1 MLKSRIFFS
10 TLLSLT
16 LLTLAGCNLPTPKD
30 KNALK
35 ALGDVT
41 PSTPATFQIQS
52 MAERSKTVETKL
64 QGAFALP
71 TSKIFNLQAC
81 VKDVAYDRAI
91 LGHNFQVVETNQVI
105 TSDKNGCITWSE
117 DIKFNF
123 LAESRYIRIERTVK
137 GLGLHRGTR
146 KVAFAINPWS
156 HGENLTPVLN
166 PDDGNNIPHLI
177 SDLTLGQLAL
187 RGLTENNEVNT
198 RRLWIDDGRLF
209 VTENK
214 LTKSGVELT
223 VEMRPN
229 TSIQLS
235 KMNGELFLRPLTQ
248 GSFKA
253 RLKMIHIYQKEG
265 KEIRRLLSQTDVI
278 DVKMENGSL
287 AVKSAIALPAIP
299 TRGQMMLGLELRPI
313 NGPEGLLGFDG
324 IYLIGEYDQIKGA
337 SFMKLST
344 VVTQEKDFALAKFI
358 NAESTELSFDEKSG
372 AFDQETYQ
380 KPKIEVSQLEFRFL
394 RVGKESTSAREV
406 YYNIKACVRS
416 GLDQKNTRAH
426 TFKVT
431 KFHQSEKEDLKTVLV
446 KTDNNS
452 CINWDEMIAFK
463 YFECQ
468 HFIRGQVM
476 ISNED
481 LGMNEKLEIIVNPWE
496 SLRGIA
502 RDMRYVD
509 PSEKLALDCQAESRP
524 RSQFFADYYA
534 YNTLSYSY
542 QMDEFLNLTVSK
554 RIQFKMDPRVLT
566 YSSLTNGRAD
576 GERLRDGIYL
586 LRFLVVR
593 NQDYDS
599 KNTYVTSTEKL
610 ITVLSGQVNTDLT
623 LQVQDLKAL
632 GNRNTLMIQILPVDE
647 SKVLTENGRL
657 ALKNSKDTL
666 ESIIDHNSGLET
678 PVFMGPIIMNL
689 DESTRSLRMADN
701 TSVSQFLID
710 GLGHNI
716 ARGKDVIGQIVAQGR
731 KMQGES
737 AKRFRARTK
746 AQTFAQENNL
756 HLLRLNKLDAKAP
769 LKDLSSDKLDDAL
782 VVSKIELQSIV
793 NQGRITPR
801 IAQKLCAFW
810 NNEFLPTIHAEKGGA
825 LAPDIANR
833 FGLDCFHSAKND
845 PSKFFQWEKRL
856 LIKEMGPS
864 EYIKGFNHGMTV
876 GTNFSLS
883 TTNSFSSAAF
893 ISAKAGLSKK
903 FLDVFS
909 ISGDVGYNLNWV
921 DANGTQNGISVAT
934 STTMTV
940 QQNVFKFT
948 AQKYEQCLIVRLNPQ
963 LFRKGTGWKN
973 TGWFTGKDYLSVI
986 NGRLSD
992 DEKAQAMTRGLMICE
1007 GENRQKSL
1015 ELTENFYLIA
1025 QESNST
1031 QMQDNGDA
1039 RNRNFFIALRSSNDY
1054 NRFVVGIKGKTPM
1067 PETYKQELNM
1077 QDAATIDMDSLFKM
1091 AAPSYPGMYLVK

>member
-1 MLKSRIFFS
+1 MLKSRILFS

-16 LLTLAGCNLPTPKD
+16 LLGLTGCNLPTPKE
-30 KNALK
+30 KNALT
-35 ALGDVT
+35 AMGDSKV
-41 PSTPATFQIQS
+41 STPATFQIQS
-52 MAERSKTVETKL
+52 MADRSKTVETKL
-64 QGAFALP
+64 QGTFALP

-81 VKDVAYDRAI
+81 IKDVAYDKPV
-91 LGHNFQVVETNQVI
+91 LGHDFQIAETNQVV
-105 TSDKNGCITWSE
+105 TSDKNGCITWAE
-117 DIKFNF
+117 DIQFNF
-123 LAESRYIRIERTVK
+123 LADSKYVRIERTIK
-137 GLGLHRGTR
+137 GTGLHRGAR

-156 HGENLTPVLN
+156 HGENLPPVLN

-177 SDLTLGQLAL
+177 SDLTYGQLAL
-187 RGLTENNEVNT
+187 RGLTKDNTLST

-229 TSIQLS
+229 ATIQLS

-248 GSFKA
+248 GNFKA
-253 RLKMIHIYQKEG
+253 RLKMIHVYQKDS
-265 KEIRRLLSQTDVI
+265 KEIRRLLSQTDFI

-287 AVKSAIALPAIP
+287 AVKSNIALPAIP
-299 TRGQMMLGLELRPI
+299 TRGQMMLGLELRPV

-324 IYLIGEYDQIKGA
+324 IYLIGEYDQIKGS

-344 VVTQEKDFALAKFI
+344 VVTQEKDFTLTNFI
-358 NAESTELSFDEKSG
+358 NAESSELAFNEASG
-372 AFDQETYQ
+372 HIDQETYQ

-394 RVGKESTSAREV
+394 RVGKESTSMREV

-431 KFHQSEKEDLKTVLV
+431 KFHQSEKEELKTVLV
-446 KTDNNS
+446 KTDNNA
-452 CINWDEMIAFK
+452 CINWDENIAFK

-468 HFIRGQVM
+468 HFIRGKVM
-476 ISNED
+476 ISNDD

-524 RSQFFADYYA
+524 RSQLLADYYS

-542 QMDEFLNLTVSK
+542 QMDENLNLTVRK
-554 RIQFKMDPRVLT
+554 RVQFKMDPRVLT

-586 LRFLVVR
+586 LRFLVVK

-599 KNTYVTSTEKL
+599 KNTYVTSAEKL

-647 SKVLTENGRL
+647 AKVSAKNGQVF
-657 ALKNSKDTL
+657 LKNTSD
-666 ESIIDHNSGLET
+666 SYDSVIDDDSGLET
-678 PVFMGPIIMNL
+678 PVFMGPIVMNI
-689 DESTRSLRMADN
+689 DETTRPLRMADN

-710 GLGHNI
+710 GLGHNV
-716 ARGKDVIGQIVAQGR
+716 AQGKDVITQIINQGHQIQSDS
-731 KMQGES
+731 K
-737 AKRFRARTK
+737 KRMRARTSAK
-746 AQTFAQENNL
+746 TFAQENNL
-756 HLLRLNKLDAKAP
+756 HLLRLNKLDAIKP
-769 LKDLSSDKLDDAL
+769 LQALSSDNLDESL
-782 VVSKIELQSIV
+782 VLTKIELQSIV

-810 NNEFLPTIHAEKGGA
+810 NNEYLPKIHANKGGA
-825 LAPDIANR
+825 LAPDIATR
-833 FGLDCFHSAKND
+833 FGLECFNAVKKD

-856 LIKEMGPS
+856 LLKEMAPA
-864 EYIKGFNHGMTV
+864 EYVKGFNHGMTV

-883 TTNSFSSAAF
+883 TTNSYSTAAF
-893 ISAKAGLSKK
+893 ISVKAGLSKK
-903 FLDVFS
+903 FLDIFS

-921 DANGTQNGISVAT
+921 DAQGTQNGISVAT
-934 STTMTV
+934 ATTMTV
-940 QQNVFKFT
+940 QQNVFKIK
-948 AQKYEQCLIVRLNPQ
+948 AQKYEQCLVVRLNPL
-963 LFRKGTGWKN
+963 LFRKGSGWKN
-973 TGWFTGKDYLSVI
+973 TGLFAGKDYLDVL
-986 NGRLSD
+986 NGRL
-992 DEKAQAMTRGLMICE
+992 DEEEKVQAITRGLMVCE
-1007 GENRQKSL
+1007 GELRTKPL
-1015 ELTENFYLIA
+1015 ELIENFYLIA

-1054 NRFVVGIKGKTPM
+1054 NRFVIGIKGKTQM
-1067 PETYKQELNM
+1067 PNTYKQELNM
-1077 QDAATIDMDSLFKM
+1077 QDATTIDMDSLFKL